1 MEVKSILLIE
11 DDDLDVISVQRS
23 LKKLGIE
30 NVLHTAYN
38 GLEALAM
45 LNGEGESKLDPMPD
59 IIILDLNMPRM
70 NGLEFL
76 KELRKNPSFESI
88 KVFVMTTSNE
98 DTDRTATE
106 GLGISGYVLKPLN
119 FNENTKKNSSM
130 DNFMHFQLLKIL
142 NSN

>member
-70 NGLEFL
+70 NGIEFL
-76 KELRKNPSFESI
+76 KELRKNPSFNSI